1 MAEGTGRFDPDN
13 EQLRKSL
20 AWHAEITKD
29 LQGRVL
35 KARRYV
41 TAQIG
46 DPELLNVHVTMEL
59 IERREGQAG
68 R

>member
-13 EQLRKSL
+13 EQLRRSL

-46 DPELLNVHVTMEL
+46 DPELLAILDGHRTAGTTDT
-59 IERREGQAG
+59 EGQD
-68 R
+68 